1 MAKTQNSVQLIGYLG
16 ADPVLRKAVN
26 GKSYTKFRLATDF
39 YRRKKDGS
47 IVRKVVWHTI
57 MVWNHLAESLLETF
71 IKGSHVL
78 IQGSI
83 RNEKF
88 MGRDGVQVFFSH
100 VVASKIV
107 DLDR

>member
-26 GKSYTKFRLATDF
+26 GRAYTKVRMATDS
-39 YRRKKDGS
+39 RRKLPDGS
-47 IVRKVVWHTI
+47 FVKRVTWHTI
-57 MVWNHLAESLLETF
+57 MAWSHLAESFPETF
-71 IKGSHVL
+71 IKGSHVM

-83 RNEKF
+83 RNNTFTAE
-88 MGRDGVQVFFSH
+88 DGSKRFFSH
-100 VVASKIV
+100 VEASKVV